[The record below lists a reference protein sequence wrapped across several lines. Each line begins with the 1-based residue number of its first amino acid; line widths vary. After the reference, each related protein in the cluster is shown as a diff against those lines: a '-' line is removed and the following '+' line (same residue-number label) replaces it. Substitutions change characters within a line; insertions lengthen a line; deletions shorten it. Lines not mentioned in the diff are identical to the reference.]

1 MPENWTDK
9 PKEVS
14 HWNEDGTFNSSFKK
28 EQKKEF
34 LEYEKEYLEQFEKGK
49 SKSKKLK
56 EKLKETEQEQHE
68 ARISRRLELEKA
80 SGKDYKKLLSELEPK
95 IPDIEPEPKV
105 TSKTPEK
112 KSESKSKP
120 SVESRISGMIKRVT
134 STKETST
141 KTADDTR
148 NFIRKKRT
156 TVESKTPPQ
165 SEVKSE
171 PKVESKPKSKSQPTS
186 DNVAENAKREE
197 LAKEA
202 LATRSNK
209 TLPKGF
215 NEESAS
221 GGPHAHDDK
230 PEESQ
235 INSEND
241 SSIAFEIILCL
252 SEIKKGTISY
262 SLRDFVKKVNFE
274 VKDNENFNI
283 NLAKFKNALICFGM
297 FMLFLS
303 TLDYLGILA

>member
-1 MPENWTDK
+1 
-9 PKEVS
+9 
-14 HWNEDGTFNSSFKK
+14 
-28 EQKKEF
+28 
-34 LEYEKEYLEQFEKGK
+34 
-49 SKSKKLK
+49 
-56 EKLKETEQEQHE
+56 
-68 ARISRRLELEKA
+68 
-80 SGKDYKKLLSELEPK
+80 
-95 IPDIEPEPKV
+95 
-105 TSKTPEK
+105 
-112 KSESKSKP
+112 
-120 SVESRISGMIKRVT
+120 MIKRVT

-171 PKVESKPKSKSQPTS
+171 PKVESKPKVKSQPTS

-221 GGPHAHDDK
+221 GGPHSHDEK

-235 INSEND
+235 INSENNAEQLQKELAAAKAEKEQLEREEESQNEDVDLATELKNELENLRKELESVDDD
-241 SSIAFEIILCL
+241 SDSLDTVNPEDAKDAYAAEMK
-252 SEIKKGTISY
+252 KKGATLPKGFI
-262 SLRDFVKKVNFE
+262 
-274 VKDNENFNI
+274 KD
-283 NLAKFKNALICFGM
+283 AKANTGH
-297 FMLFLS
+297 
-303 TLDYLGILA
+303 